1 VPPLEVLDAG
11 LGVAR
16 PDRPAPAAVR
26 GVVHVPPV
34 PLEEALQIARQ
45 IADAVDTAH
54 EHGVIHRDLKPG
66 NIKLLA
72 DFYHLAVNGD
82 DVPSVIEK
90 HAHDFS
96 HIQIADDPGR
106 GAPGTGSLP
115 LTDWVARSTELGYSG
130 YVGLE
135 YKAASAAAFDWL
147 TAEQETE
154 QRRINS

>member
-1 VPPLEVLDAG
+1 V
-11 LGVAR
+11 R
-16 PDRPAPAAVR
+16 AAS
-26 GVVHVPPV
+26 G
-34 PLEEALQIARQ
+34 
-45 IADAVDTAH
+45 ADNV
-54 EHGVIHRDLKPG
+54 
-66 NIKLLA
+66 KLLA

-90 HAHDFS
+90 HAHDFG

-115 LTDWVARSTELGYSG
+115 LTDWVARCTELGYSG